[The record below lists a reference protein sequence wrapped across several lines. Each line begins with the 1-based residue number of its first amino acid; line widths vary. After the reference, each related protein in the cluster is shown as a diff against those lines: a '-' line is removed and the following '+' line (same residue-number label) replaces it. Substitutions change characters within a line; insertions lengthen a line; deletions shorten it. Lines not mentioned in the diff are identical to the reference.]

1 MTKSETGQPVNMNS
15 IIGARCP
22 DFGIEEG
29 GVMAIVVETGLRRH
43 GMRRQAGSVMSQF
56 RHAAGICTIVS
67 SFTFLFA
74 LVIGLIQ

>member
-1 MTKSETGQPVNMNS
+1 
-15 IIGARCP
+15 
-22 DFGIEEG
+22 
-29 GVMAIVVETGLRRH
+29 MAIVVETGLRRQ
-43 GMRRQAGSVMSQF
+43 GLRRPEGRVMPQF